1 MATPLAPLFGGET
14 LEQYKAKLVKCNT
27 GQLEKKFRKAFPNL
41 TDVQVAAINR
51 QGWIDQLVEQRR
63 AQMALPT
70 PAVAPQ
76 VSGGEPTMAQLM
88 KMMMTQQQAFQQQM
102 AADRAAAAEK
112 EEKRIAAEIAEKA
125 AALEREE
132 KRLAAG
138 AAKEERA
145 LLTKKLRK
153 LQPLREK
160 RGAGKRKKL

>member
-70 PAVAPQ
+70 PAVAPL
-76 VSGGEPTMAQLM
+76 VSEGEPTMAQLM
-88 KMMMTQQQAFQQQM
+88 KMMMMQQQAFQQQM
-102 AADRAAAAEK
+102 AADRAATAEK
-112 EEKRIAAEIAEKA
+112 EEKRLAAE
-125 AALEREE
+125 
-132 KRLAAG
+132 
-138 AAKEERA
+138 AAKQRRKRDA
-145 LLTKKLRK
+145 LLPKKQRK
-153 LQPLREK
+153 LQR
-160 RGAGKRKKL
+160 